1 MKKKKIEKEYL
12 ILVEGSDDKAFFEK
26 LLEDIPVIQIIDVE
40 GKDNFKP
47 ELKLISED
55 DDFEKVKKI
64 LIIRDADG
72 SYKRTYQSLIGIV
85 KEIFNETA
93 GDILKGYQGKYGI
106 LILPPSEEHG
116 SLEDLL
122 FKSIESD
129 IQKEIVEFVEKMEKT
144 WKKRKKKK
152 FKKAKYKIHCYIGY
166 ECNDKLYLKLS
177 SAIKNCD
184 AFNMKFPNFL
194 SLKTTIMTF
203 LNYNTKCC
211 LLT

>member
-1 MKKKKIEKEYL
+1 MKIEKEYL
-12 ILVEGSDDKAFFEK
+12 IFVEGSDDKAFFEK

-40 GKDNFKP
+40 GKVNFKP
-47 ELKLISED
+47 KLKIISQD
-55 DDFEKVKKI
+55 DNFEKVKKV
-64 LIIRDADG
+64 LIIRDADE
-72 SYKRTYQSLIGIV
+72 SYKRTYQSLTGIV
-85 KEIFNETA
+85 KEVFNETA
-93 GDILKGYQGKYGI
+93 GDILMGYQGKYGI
-106 LILPPSEEHG
+106 LILPPSEEQG

-122 FKSIESD
+122 FKSVESD
-129 IQKEIVEFVEKMEKT
+129 IQKEIVEFVEKMERI